1 MLSRKTLMLEDT
13 YLVSQS
19 QTERTAQ
26 CFLITKASMDI
37 QTRGFFP
44 LLLFFLTVD

>member
-1 MLSRKTLMLEDT
+1 MLSRKTLLLEDT

-19 QTERTAQ
+19 QTEKTTQ
-26 CFLITKASMDI
+26 CFLIAKASMDI

-44 LLLFFLTVD
+44 PALVFPYG